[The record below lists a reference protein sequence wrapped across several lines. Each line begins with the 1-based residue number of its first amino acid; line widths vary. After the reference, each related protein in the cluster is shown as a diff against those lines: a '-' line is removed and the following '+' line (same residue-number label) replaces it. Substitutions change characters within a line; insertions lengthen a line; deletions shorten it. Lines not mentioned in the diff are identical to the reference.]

1 MSAIARHTAVVRSTA
16 YAIAALVN
24 VKAKTG
30 PLNIKFTSLLTKSS
44 AVTGN
49 MQAGK
54 AVHVRIYET
63 DNPAGLVGTGTALVA
78 EFTVNPGGQ
87 VNKSVIT
94 SKFLRIETKG
104 VDADYKGGQSLNLDF
119 TMDGLPFHGQ
129 LDIDI
134 HDGKTGLGFFGHTA
148 VGGADFDNAAWPE
161 TPSDAS

>member
-1 MSAIARHTAVVRSTA
+1 MSAVARHTAVVKSPT
-16 YAIAALVN
+16 YGISALVN
-24 VKAKTG
+24 VKGKTG
-30 PLNIKFTSLLTKSS
+30 PLNIKFTSLVAKSS

-49 MQAGK
+49 VQAGK
-54 AVHVRIYET
+54 AVHVRVFET

-87 VNKSVIT
+87 VNKSIVT

-104 VDADYKGGQSLNLDF
+104 VAADYKGGQSLNLDF

-148 VGGADFDNAAWPE
+148 VGGADFDNAEWPE
-161 TPSDAS
+161 TPSAAS